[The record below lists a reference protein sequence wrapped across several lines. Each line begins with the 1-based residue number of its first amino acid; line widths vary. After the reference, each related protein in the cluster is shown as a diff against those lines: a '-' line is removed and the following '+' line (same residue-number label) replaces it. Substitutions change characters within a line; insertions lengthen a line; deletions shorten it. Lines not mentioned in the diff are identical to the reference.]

1 MFLLVFMIYKNICIC
16 PSVLPH
22 INTYAYVFNTPPC
35 WEINHESW
43 VFQHICVHVLAT
55 RWDSVATMPPY
66 VSYSQ
71 RKNSVLCITCYFFSI
86 AQWSASDLLGGLRQ
100 INTRISYLLVVYN
113 NSMCWPICGVGAG
126 SQRAGKQHRS
136 SIQLPWGLVPPR
148 RANKRKSTLNTRSF
162 IRWSEKLAICL
173 PHSAEA
179 HWSSMS

>member
-71 RKNSVLCITCYFFSI
+71 RKNSV

-100 INTRISYLLVVYN
+100 INT
-113 NSMCWPICGVGAG
+113 CGVGAG

-179 HWSSMS
+179 HWSRMS